1 MFGMNVEWDHQ
12 QQQPQGHH
20 RHRQQ
25 QPTENKGFFSNL
37 FGGKKEDER
46 HMQAGHVYYYTSSR
60 PNAPRRAETI
70 SVLPAGVKMPTGNTP
85 EISYGADGSKYLVIP
100 PRRSNS
106 TSRPRQIV
114 VTSGGSTPKRK
125 DSTASAHHSRD
136 ARATP
141 RRSNS
146 TQVRPT
152 SPPVTRPKIVGDPEL
167 VKQYENSQ
175 RNVARW
181 VESVAD
187 SNSPRTPGRSRRT
200 STR

>member
-12 QQQPQGHH
+12 QPQGHH
-20 RHRQQ
+20 HHHHRPQQ
-25 QPTENKGFFSNL
+25 SESKGFFGNL
-37 FGGKKEDER
+37 FGGKKEDDN
-46 HMQAGHVYYYTSSR
+46 MQTGHVYYYSSSR

-70 SVLPAGVKMPTGNTP
+70 SVLPAGVKMPKGDKP
-85 EISYGADGSKYLVIP
+85 EVSYGADGSKYLVIP

-106 TSRPRQIV
+106 TRQII

-125 DSTASAHHSRD
+125 DSTASA
-136 ARATP
+136 RATP

-146 TQVRPT
+146 TQTKPTRPT
-152 SPPVTRPKIVGDPEL
+152 SPPVTYRAPKIVGDPEL

-181 VESVAD
+181 VESIAAP
-187 SNSPRTPGRSRRT
+187 NSRTPSRPKRT

>member
-12 QQQPQGHH
+12 QAQGHS

-25 QPTENKGFFSNL
+25 PSESKGFFSNL
-37 FGGKKEDER
+37 FGSKKEDER
-46 HMQAGHVYYYTSSR
+46 LKSGHVYYYSPPR

-70 SVLPAGVKMPTGNTP
+70 SVLPAGVKMPKGDKP
-85 EISYGADGSKYLVIP
+85 EVSYGADGSKYLVIP

-106 TSRPRQIV
+106 SSRPRQIV
-114 VTSGGSTPKRK
+114 VTSGGPTPKRK
-125 DSTASAHHSRD
+125 DSTASAHHRD

-152 SPPVTRPKIVGDPEL
+152 SPPVASRAPKIVGDPEL
-167 VKQYENSQ
+167 VKH
-175 RNVARW
+175 
-181 VESVAD
+181 
-187 SNSPRTPGRSRRT
+187 PRTTGR
-200 STR
+200 TRHALALHTDSYSIINHYDYTIRA